1 MIKQYD
7 EFTKMKVK
15 DMSKAISDMT
25 FTYIDPE
32 TNKPTKVPA
41 GHYEKILN
49 QVQEQHLSEIARI
62 SLLNTM
68 YVQLK
73 AIRDEDP
80 KYFRQAMVCL
90 DMGLKPSEMRVNER
104 IALSVTNEMLDDLS
118 KEKKKDFHLLDSQII
133 NYFENAKNDPEIQ
146 VSFMTDGIEQ
156 DEYDEE
162 DEYEF

>member
-7 EFTKMKVK
+7 EFSKLKAK

-25 FTYIDPE
+25 FSYVDPE
-32 TNKPTKVPA
+32 TNKPTKVPPA
-41 GHYEKILN
+41 HYEKILN

-62 SLLNTM
+62 NLLNTM

-73 AIRDEDP
+73 AIRDEAP

-90 DMGLKPSEMRVNER
+90 DMGLKPSEMRVDER
-104 IALSVTNEMLDDLS
+104 IALSVTNDMLDDLS
-118 KEKKKDFHLLDSQII
+118 KVKKKDFHLIDGNILD
-133 NYFENAKNDPEIQ
+133 YFENAKNNPEIQ
-146 VSFMTDGIEQ
+146 VAFLNGGIDQ
-156 DEYDEE
+156 DEQEEE